1 MEQDKVER
9 ERVKVKSTYIIQCE
23 ETEGLHIHVQVCIAA
38 TNWEG
43 V

>member
-23 ETEGLHIHVQVCIAA
+23 ETEGLHIQVCIAA